1 MYVHTHVHIR
11 THIRTHTCAYIHTY
25 TYAYIYTHMYVHTH
39 IHIRTHAH
47 THVRTYTY
55 AHIYTHTHAR
65 THICT
70 YTHTHVQ
77 SCERHI
83 HVFISTTV
91 LTPMFC
97 SAFSRHRP
105 KRTGHRRRRMTWC
118 RVLETRVSSEPTA
131 HNLLLGPAVTTDCEI
146 PRVQSWRLLTQSD
159 CGSDRW

>member
-1 MYVHTHVHIR
+1 MHLHTHMYVHTHVHIR
-11 THIRTHTCAYIHTY
+11 THIHTHTCTYIHTY
-25 TYAYIYTHMYVHTH
+25 TYVHTHTHIHMYVHT
-39 IHIRTHAH
+39 RTH
-47 THVRTYTY
+47 
-55 AHIYTHTHAR
+55 
-65 THICT
+65 
-70 YTHTHVQ
+70 THTHVQ

-91 LTPMFC
+91 LTPVFC

-146 PRVQSWRLLTQSD
+146 PRVQSRRLLTQSD

>member
-1 MYVHTHVHIR
+1 MYVHTHVHICIHIH
-11 THIRTHTCAYIHTY
+11 THVCTYTHTHTYTRTHTCTYIH
-25 TYAYIYTHMYVHTH
+25 
-39 IHIRTHAH
+39 AH
-47 THVRTYTY
+47 
-55 AHIYTHTHAR
+55 

-77 SCERHI
+77 SCERHM

-91 LTPMFC
+91 LTPVFC
-97 SAFSRHRP
+97 SPFSRTKIRHRP

-146 PRVQSWRLLTQSD
+146 PRVQSRRLLTQSD